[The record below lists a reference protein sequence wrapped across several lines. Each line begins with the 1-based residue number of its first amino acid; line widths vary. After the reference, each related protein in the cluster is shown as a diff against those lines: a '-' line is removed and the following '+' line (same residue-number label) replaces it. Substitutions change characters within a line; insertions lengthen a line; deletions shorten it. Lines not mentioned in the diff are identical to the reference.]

1 MQRWIKYSLTL
12 ACVGLAFGILG
23 LGVLIGAYYYVEPGL
38 PDPEELREV
47 KLQIPL
53 SVYSRDGR
61 LLAQVGEKRRN
72 PMSYE
77 EIPPV
82 MVEAVLAAEDDR
94 FFEHPGF
101 DYQGIMRAGINFL
114 TTGSRRQGGSTI
126 TQQLARMYFL
136 TRERT
141 FVRKFKEVILA
152 TRIEREFTK
161 EEILELYLN
170 KYFFGQRAY
179 GVAAAAQVYFGKPL
193 ADLTVPEAAT
203 IAGIPQAPSV
213 LNPVSNPERATRR
226 RSYVLRRMRELDFIS
241 EQEYE
246 QAIEAPMVSRLHG
259 PKLALDAPYVAEMV
273 RAELVSR
280 FGTAAYTDGYRV
292 VTTLDSRLQRAA
304 DRALS
309 QALDEYDRRHGY
321 RGPLAQVPEEELTA
335 AEAATA
341 TQNADRVLADYTAV
355 GGLQPALVVGV
366 DEEGADIY
374 LAEAGTARVE
384 RAGWEWAKPYVND
397 NVVGDAPESAG
408 DVMAVG
414 DVVRVAAAG
423 DTWRLAQVPQVQGAI
438 VSVDPMDGAVTALV
452 GGYDFFVSKYNR
464 VTQAK
469 RQPGSAFKPFVYSAA
484 LDNGFTTATVVNDAP
499 VVFDSQEL
507 EQEWRPENY
516 SRRFNGPTRLREALV
531 KSLNLVSVRV
541 LLKAGIGATIR
552 HMRQFGFA
560 GDALPVNPSLALG
573 AGGVTPLDLATGY
586 AVFANGGFKVD
597 PYVIERIETVEG
609 ELLYQAEP
617 RFVCTDCEPDED
629 DSEVLRDEAQ
639 DPAEAEPSV
648 EAEPLWA
655 ERVLSKENAFLV
667 NSMMRDVVRR
677 GTGVRAYRELQ
688 RNDIAG
694 KTGTS
699 NDRRDAWFSGFNGD
713 LIATAWV
720 GFDQERSLG
729 AGEEGGRTALPMWI
743 GFMGEALAGAEE
755 NSMPRPPGLV
765 DARINPDTGLLT
777 PADNPR
783 GIFETFQLGTVPPME
798 DEQYLDLPFS
808 SPAGESDVPPGEP
821 GAQPVQEDGQLF

>member
-12 ACVGLAFGILG
+12 ACAGLACGILG
-23 LGVLIGAYYYVEPGL
+23 LGVAIGAYYYVEPGL
-38 PDPEELREV
+38 PDPDQLREV

-61 LLAQVGEKRRN
+61 LLAQVGEKRRT
-72 PMSYE
+72 PVSYE
-77 EIPPV
+77 EIPAV

-101 DYQGIMRAGINFL
+101 DYQGIVRAGINFL

-152 TRIEREFTK
+152 TRIEREFSK

-193 ADLTVPEAAT
+193 AELAVHEAAT

-226 RSYVLRRMRELDFIS
+226 RSYVLRRMRELDFIDE
-241 EQEYE
+241 EQYE
-246 QAIEAPMVSRLHG
+246 AAIEAPMVSKLHG

-304 DRALS
+304 DAALG

-321 RGPLAQVPEEELTA
+321 RGPLAQVAPEDLTA

-341 TQNADRVLADYTAV
+341 TQNADRILADYAAV
-355 GGLQPALVVGV
+355 GSLEPALVVGV

-384 RAGWEWAKPYVND
+384 REGWEWAKPYVDD
-397 NVVGDAPESAG
+397 NIVGAAPELAA

-414 DVVRVAAAG
+414 DVVRVATTEAG
-423 DTWRLAQVPQVQGAI
+423 WRLAQVPQVQGAL
-438 VSVDPMDGAVTALV
+438 VSVDPMDGAVIALV

-499 VVFDSQEL
+499 VVFESDEL

-552 HMRQFGFA
+552 HMREFGFA
-560 GDALPVNPSLALG
+560 GEALPVNPSLALG
-573 AGGVTPLDLATGY
+573 AGGVTPLDLVTGY
-586 AVFANGGFKVD
+586 AVFANGGFKVN

-609 ELLYQAEP
+609 EVLYQAEP
-617 RFVCTDCEPDED
+617 RFVCKDCESSEED
-629 DSEVLRDEAQ
+629 ASELLSEPPPED
-639 DPAEAEPSV
+639 EPSI
-648 EAEPLWA
+648 ESEPLWA

-688 RNDIAG
+688 REDIAG

-713 LIATAWV
+713 LAATAWV

-743 GFMGEALAGAEE
+743 GFMGEALDNAPTSA
-755 NSMPRPPGLV
+755 MPRPPGLV

-798 DEQYLDLPFS
+798 EENYLDFPFEDS
-808 SPAGESDVPPGEP
+808 AGQSEPPLPGEP
-821 GAQPVQEDGQLF
+821 GPPPVRDDGQLF